1 MMNLIRQMQM
11 EIYAVS
17 MYQRKQSQT
26 MNPTIESE
34 AIISM
39 WMDNEF
45 EWVVL
50 PPVRL
55 VGRKIN
61 TILDSNSN
69 GNLKI

>member
-11 EIYAVS
+11 EVYAVS
-17 MYQRKQSQT
+17 MYQRKQIQA